1 MSASVC
7 LSRTL
12 RSPSLFCVAPVCM
25 IYIVRFEAIEQE
37 GFRATKCLR
46 VCFCHTYLRKA
57 ARSLIYPTS
66 VIVASTPHTI
76 HTHTHTLPPSLSL
89 FALSLSLFVH
99 LLQGHSTNT
108 MILLPIYSLAVSWGH
123 AFSSAFFIL
132 ISILVLRSIADD
144 SSGLIFC

>member
-1 MSASVC
+1 MCMSASVC

-76 HTHTHTLPPSLSL
+76 HTHTHTPSLSL
-89 FALSLSLFVH
+89 SLLSLSLPLCPSAPGPLHEHDDLTPYLFLGGELGPCFLLSLLH
-99 LLQGHSTNT
+99 LNIDFGAEKHC
-108 MILLPIYSLAVSWGH
+108 G
-123 AFSSAFFIL
+123 
-132 ISILVLRSIADD
+132 
-144 SSGLIFC
+144 